1 MNEKE
6 IIVAMTGTITIP
18 TEEYKEMVTARA
30 LLESIFAHKRK
41 DGSYRLDDMVTV
53 AESAFRTVITT
64 QKPVSVAEQE
74 DEPDA

>member
-30 LLESIFAHKRK
+30 LLESIFAHQWNE
-41 DGSYRLDDMVTV
+41 GSYRLDDMVKV
-53 AESAFRTVITT
+53 AESAFHAVITA
-64 QKPVSVAEQE
+64 QKPAPATEQE
-74 DEPDA
+74 DEADA